1 MDSTRKVLNLNMW
14 FVPSFSSSLGKWTQL
29 KESCDT
35 EAVLP
40 YNGRETTPT
49 HLNAEDIKWISMH
62 SSQTLELKDC
72 SAVSNHYNTFRFFQ
86 WEWTL
91 LVFYICLPFS
101 QCQTNLRHQEV
112 MKFRDSTLIKAAKF
126 QGKRKLLSGW
136 SLSSL
141 GEDCACAEDRRLDH
155 PLNRSPPFPSLL
167 SNLSA
172 QKHVSFSFRMSAQ
185 VAGWTPVALSQ
196 GQSTTSLVP
205 INLIS
210 SSYISLSLLQHL
222 SRHCT
227 FTGMFCS
234 LKAWI
239 SLHFSE

>member
-1 MDSTRKVLNLNMW
+1 MDSARKVLNLNTW

-91 LVFYICLPFS
+91 LVFCICLPFS

-112 MKFRDSTLIKAAKF
+112 MEFRDSTLIKAAKF

-141 GEDCACAEDRRLDH
+141 GEDVLVLKTGHWIILWTGLRHFL
-155 PLNRSPPFPSLL
+155 LFSP
-167 SNLSA
+167 
-172 QKHVSFSFRMSAQ
+172 
-185 VAGWTPVALSQ
+185 
-196 GQSTTSLVP
+196 
-205 INLIS
+205 
-210 SSYISLSLLQHL
+210 
-222 SRHCT
+222 
-227 FTGMFCS
+227 
-234 LKAWI
+234 I
-239 SLHFSE
+239 SLHRNTFIFPSEWVHRLLDGPQWPSVKARAPPALFPST